1 VKESLINAPQ
11 RALDGFGQ
19 SARAACRVLEPSALE
34 AQALFAQAERES
46 MRVGFRGSG
55 RSYGDPAINARELV
69 LDLTRWNRVLSWD
82 QVNGVVEVEPGV
94 TVGDLWRHT
103 LPDGFWPAV
112 VPGTMAPTLG
122 GCLAMNIHGKNNFRA
137 GPIGDHV
144 IDFDL
149 LTPAGQLLRCSR
161 EQNPE
166 VFRGAIGGLGLLG
179 LFTRIRLRQTPVR
192 SGQLR
197 VEELCAATLDE
208 TFALFEERLS
218 RSHYLVGWLDGLA
231 GGKALGRSVV
241 HQANYVEE
249 VDSTA
254 KETLRVER
262 QGLPSRLFGVPRGQ
276 LWHFMRPLTNDLG
289 LRILN
294 AGKFWSAALKPWGR
308 TYRQSHVAFAFLFD
322 YLPNWRRI
330 YQPRGFIQIQPFV
343 PVAAAKETFRE
354 ILTLCRSR
362 GLPPYLVVLKRHRP
376 DDFLLSHAVDGYSLA
391 MDFPLPESREKLW
404 ALGGEITDRVLDR
417 GGKFYFAKD
426 SLLRPKDVA
435 RMFGPD
441 RLEAFR
447 SLKQRLDPKGIL
459 SSDLGR
465 RVGLA

>member
-19 SARAACRVLEPSALE
+19 SARAACRVLEPPVLE
-34 AQALFAQAERES
+34 VRALFAQAEREN

-82 QVNGVVEVEPGV
+82 QGSGVVEVEPGV
-94 TVGDLWRHT
+94 TIGDLWRHT
-103 LPDGFWPAV
+103 LPDGYWPAV

-144 IDFDL
+144 VDFDL
-149 LTPAGQLLRCSR
+149 LTPSGQLLRCSR
-161 EQNPE
+161 EQNAE
-166 VFRGAIGGLGLLG
+166 VFRAAIGGLGLLG

-192 SGQLR
+192 SGQLH
-197 VEELCAATLDE
+197 VQQLSAATLDE
-208 TFALFEERLS
+208 TFALFEERWGD
-218 RSHYLVGWLDGLA
+218 SHYLVGWLDGLA
-231 GGKALGRSVV
+231 GGRALGRSVV
-241 HQANYVEE
+241 HQANYIEE
-249 VDSTA
+249 EGSTA

-276 LWHFMRPLTNDLG
+276 LWRFMKPLTNDVG

-294 AGKFWSAALKPWGR
+294 AGKYWSAALKPWGHS
-308 TYRQSHVAFAFLFD
+308 YRQSHVAFAFLFD

-330 YQPRGFIQIQPFV
+330 YEPRGFIQVQPFV
-343 PVAAAKETFRE
+343 PAAVAKEAFRE
-354 ILTLCRSR
+354 ILMLCRSR
-362 GLPPYLVVLKRHRP
+362 GMPPYLVVLKRHRP

-391 MDFPLPESREKLW
+391 MDFPLPASREKLW
-404 ALGGEITDRVLDR
+404 ALGREITDRVLER

-426 SLLRPKDVA
+426 SLLRSKDVE
-435 RMFGPD
+435 RMFGPE
-441 RLEAFR
+441 RLAAFR
-447 SLKQRLDPKGIL
+447 SLRQRFDPKGIL
-459 SSDLGR
+459 SSDLSR